1 MDDTLPFFAHLTLRQ
16 RVSQRALDERYHFVY
31 FVHHVVAKKLAY
43 VVPEHRI
50 SIVYHLSFL
59 QFVIRIVNVVVDLP
73 QTYRHINFAFLCEHL
88 VYIMI
93 VCAAGRAYHQLRFI
107 TYHLQVFSYVRIYC

>member
-1 MDDTLPFFAHLTLRQ
+1 MYYRVLRVHIMHLPSSISLLT
-16 RVSQRALDERYHFVY
+16 S
-31 FVHHVVAKKLAY
+31 
-43 VVPEHRI
+43 
-50 SIVYHLSFL
+50 SL
-59 QFVIRIVNVVVDLP
+59 QFVVSLGDVVVDLP